1 MLLEEQVKIPKVS
14 ELSILTYI
22 KIENW
27 QIMESVLLLQ
37 ILTVIAT

>member
-1 MLLEEQVKIPKVS
+1 MLLEEKVKIWEVS

-22 KIENW
+22 KIENS

-37 ILTVIAT
+37 ILIVIVT

>member
-1 MLLEEQVKIPKVS
+1 MLLEEKVKIPEVF

-22 KIENW
+22 NIENS

-37 ILTVIAT
+37 ILTVIVT

>member
-1 MLLEEQVKIPKVS
+1 MLLEEKVKIADVS
-14 ELSILTYI
+14 ESSILTYI

-37 ILTVIAT
+37 ILTVIVT

>member
-1 MLLEEQVKIPKVS
+1 MLLEEKVKIPEVC

-22 KIENW
+22 KIENS

-37 ILTVIAT
+37 ILTVIVT

>member
-1 MLLEEQVKIPKVS
+1 MLLEEKVKIAEVS

-37 ILTVIAT
+37 ILTVIVT

>member
-1 MLLEEQVKIPKVS
+1 MLLEEKVKIAEVS

-22 KIENW
+22 KIENS

-37 ILTVIAT
+37 ILTVIVT

>member
-1 MLLEEQVKIPKVS
+1 MLLKEQVKIPEVS

-22 KIENW
+22 KIENS

-37 ILTVIAT
+37 ILIVIVI